1 MSNLTFSR
9 FILIFFL
16 VIIVCTPARADEPVA
31 VDQGM
36 VVSEQKLASLIGLD
50 ILQAGGNAVDAAVA
64 VGYALA
70 VVNPCCGNLGG
81 GGFMTV
87 HLATGKDIFINFRER
102 APLAA
107 RATMYLN
114 VDGKIIP
121 GKSTRGYLAVA
132 VPGTVLGLETALKEY
147 GTMSRAQVMAP
158 AIKLADQG
166 FVLTAG
172 DVKFLTMFTKEFK
185 RSPDIAAIFLKNGE
199 PYQSG
204 DLLLQKDLAKSLQL
218 IATQGP
224 KAFYDGTIAQDI
236 VDASE
241 MHGGILSRQDFS
253 KYRAEIQTPVQCNYR
268 GYTVISAPPPSSGG
282 TTLCEILN
290 ILEAYPLTAMGYES
304 VQSNH
309 YIIEAMRFGF
319 YDRNNKLG
327 DPDFIANPVT
337 QLTSKEYAAKIRKK
351 IKISVATPSTELT
364 VNNVHEGVNTTHYSI
379 IDKAGNAV
387 AVTYTLNSYFGAMV
401 IARGTGFFLNNEMD
415 DFTSSPNQ
423 PNQFGLMQGEN
434 NKIEPG
440 KRPLSAMSPT
450 IILDKNQPMMVVGSP
465 GGPRIITAT
474 LLTIL
479 NVIDFGMTIQQA
491 VDAHRF
497 HHQWLPDVVE
507 IEPNTFSVD
516 TMHQLNQMG
525 YQFSMVNPFGAV
537 EAIYIDPKTKKIYG
551 GSDSR
556 RSAGFAA
563 GY

>member
-185 RSPDIAAIFLKNGE
+185 RSPDIVAKRFSQITAINRYPGS
-199 PYQSG
+199 Q
-204 DLLLQKDLAKSLQL
+204 
-218 IATQGP
+218 
-224 KAFYDGTIAQDI
+224 
-236 VDASE
+236 
-241 MHGGILSRQDFS
+241 GIL
-253 KYRAEIQTPVQCNYR
+253 
-268 GYTVISAPPPSSGG
+268 
-282 TTLCEILN
+282 
-290 ILEAYPLTAMGYES
+290 
-304 VQSNH
+304 
-309 YIIEAMRFGF
+309 
-319 YDRNNKLG
+319 
-327 DPDFIANPVT
+327 
-337 QLTSKEYAAKIRKK
+337 
-351 IKISVATPSTELT
+351 
-364 VNNVHEGVNTTHYSI
+364 
-379 IDKAGNAV
+379 
-387 AVTYTLNSYFGAMV
+387 
-401 IARGTGFFLNNEMD
+401 
-415 DFTSSPNQ
+415 
-423 PNQFGLMQGEN
+423 
-434 NKIEPG
+434 
-440 KRPLSAMSPT
+440 
-450 IILDKNQPMMVVGSP
+450 
-465 GGPRIITAT
+465 
-474 LLTIL
+474 
-479 NVIDFGMTIQQA
+479 
-491 VDAHRF
+491 
-497 HHQWLPDVVE
+497 
-507 IEPNTFSVD
+507 
-516 TMHQLNQMG
+516 
-525 YQFSMVNPFGAV
+525 
-537 EAIYIDPKTKKIYG
+537 
-551 GSDSR
+551 
-556 RSAGFAA
+556 
-563 GY
+563 